1 MNGTNDSP
9 PSLSPR
15 LGWFVGGGLALVAF
29 ASLATA
35 LALRPPADARSE
47 PRETI
52 VSTKSPTPKPA
63 AARELPAPM
72 PVARPAAGAAAACA
86 DCAVV
91 QAVTA
96 IERKGEATG
105 LGAVGGAVAGGLL
118 GSQMGGGSGKDAI
131 TVIGAVGGGVAGHHM
146 ERKLRSRTDYRVRV
160 TLADGST
167 RTFSHPTKLAAGD
180 TVRVRGDSLV
190 ATAPAAAPVRTAQN
204 TADSAP
210 DSATRSATRSAA
222 ESAAAAPR
230 PRSMSEAKRL

>member
-47 PRETI
+47 PRETV

-118 GSQMGGGSGKDAI
+118 GSQMGGGSGKDAM

-146 ERKLRSRTDYRVRV
+146 ERKLRTTTEYRVRV
-160 TLADGST
+160 AMADGRT
-167 RTFSHPTKLAAGD
+167 RTLSHPSRLAVGER
-180 TVRVRGDSLV
+180 VRVDGDRLV
-190 ATAPAAAPVRTAQN
+190 VAVRAPAPGHGTAPTRTAPG
-204 TADSAP
+204 TEGSAE
-210 DSATRSATRSAA
+210 AQAA
-222 ESAAAAPR
+222 R
-230 PRSMSEAKRL
+230 PRSMADAKRL